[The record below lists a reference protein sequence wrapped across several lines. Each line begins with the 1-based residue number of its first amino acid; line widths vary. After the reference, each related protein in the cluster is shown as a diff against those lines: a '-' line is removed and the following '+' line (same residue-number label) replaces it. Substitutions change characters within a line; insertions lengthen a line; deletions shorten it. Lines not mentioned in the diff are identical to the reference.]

1 MNPILLKPQAATAQ
15 VFVRGQVS
23 GVQTASDYFD
33 GTRSD
38 LWPVVADALDRL
50 RSSFDMVIAE
60 GAGSPAEIN
69 LRARDIVNMR
79 VALHAGA
86 EGPAGR
92 RHRPRRSVRR
102 ATRHLAMAG

>member
-1 MNPILLKPQAATAQ
+1 MLPSVRAAARSGGPSSPRPSARVTPTVDMNPILLKPQAGTAQ
-15 VFVRGQVS
+15 VVVRGQVR
-23 GVQTASDYFD
+23 GVQTASEYFD

-38 LWPVVADALDRL
+38 LWPVVADALDHL

-79 VALHAGA
+79 VA
-86 EGPAGR
+86 
-92 RHRPRRSVRR
+92 
-102 ATRHLAMAG
+102 